1 MRLLSLLGFLSL
13 GVHVHADSLRGHH
26 HHYRYHPHRVRRLD
40 VSKCR
45 QVGDY
50 YENSGCNDN
59 AYDCARR
66 KVDWDKLMNDSI
78 KNPARFREIVSY
90 LEEND
95 IRDSDIT
102 CWENVVLNANGGW
115 QSVREYLVDLNIDL
129 VDMIDYLAEEDH
141 DYGWLE
147 EWIASNPGDFPDNW
161 NGDDGPD
168 TDRRFDNEADRISQ
182 MTKGLT
188 NYDPMPNPN
197 EKLKISSPHLLI
209 DKVYDCNVDENS
221 CTGSHV
227 VSGNDPNNSGGFK
240 EGYTTCGVLTET
252 AGQLAAYEYTL
263 YLERYYETEITNMCY
278 YVHESVDTE
287 CFCELDPGDVM
298 YMTATYDG
306 WHKHNDGWGTF
317 DYVVDGYVNG
327 KLCIESNKLTIVLKD
342 FDGLYGRFDDE
353 VSSSAPV
360 PRGDI

>member
-1 MRLLSLLGFLSL
+1 MRLSTLSLLGFLGL
-13 GVHVHADSLRGHH
+13 GVHARDGSLRGRHH
-26 HHYRYHPHRVRRLD
+26 RYHPRRLRRLG

-45 QVGDY
+45 QVGEY
-50 YENSGCNDN
+50 YVAGGCNDN

-66 KVDWDKLMNDSI
+66 RVTWDKFMNDSI
-78 KNPARFREIVSY
+78 KNPVRFREIVAF
-90 LEEND
+90 LEGND
-95 IRDSDIT
+95 TPDSGIS

-115 QSVREYLVDLNIDL
+115 QTVREYLADLNIEL

-147 EWIASNPGDFPDNW
+147 EWVATSPDDYPDNW
-161 NGDDGPD
+161 DIGGPD
-168 TDRRFDNEADRISQ
+168 TKTYDNEAERISQ
-182 MTKGLT
+182 LTKALID
-188 NYDPMPNPN
+188 YDPMPSPN
-197 EKLKISSPHLLI
+197 EKLKISSPHLLV
-209 DKVYDCNVDENS
+209 DKVYNCNADENS

-240 EGYTTCGVLTET
+240 EGYTTCGVLTEA

-263 YLERYYETEITNMCY
+263 YLERYYNTEITNMCY

-327 KLCIESNKLTIVLKD
+327 KLCIEANRLTVVLKE

-353 VSSSAPV
+353 VSSSVPV